1 MPYLEVAVAA
11 PITHTLTYSTERS
24 ASDLFAGI
32 RVLVPLGNRVVT
44 GYLLGFVSDPGRDMK
59 IRPVTD
65 ILDPEPLFPENMI
78 AFFRWIADYYQYPI
92 GQVIKG
98 ALPSGLS
105 PQMGR
110 RILFTDQG
118 REYVSGI
125 IGTETDPGYLWLP
138 DFMDKGTLSPAVARK
153 IWRTKEKKILL
164 KWEREGHVQIRQ
176 ELTGATTKAKT
187 EVCVCLASPTTEFHH
202 TFDLTIPEQ
211 KTLNLI
217 HEMSEEAKKKLI
229 PRKDL
234 AGKYSG
240 ARKGLKLLEK
250 KGLIKLKE
258 QQVFRDPF
266 GSRPPFFAKPE
277 RLTDEQ
283 RSVLEEI
290 NPVVRDKRFQTF
302 LLHGVTGSGKTEV
315 YIRACETALKESR
328 SVLILVPE
336 IALATQLE
344 GHFYSRFGD
353 RVALLHSGLTKGER
367 FDQWM
372 RIARNEASVVIG
384 ARSALFAPLQN
395 PGLIIV
401 DEEHDGAY
409 KQEEGLRYQG
419 RDLAVLRA
427 SFLNIPVILGS
438 ATPSIT
444 SYQHASTGKYRMLT
458 LAKRIFDREM
468 PEVTIID
475 LRKVKTVSGRPP
487 LFSPELTTAIK
498 ENLLQGNQTLIFL
511 NRRGYANLMLCQ
523 ECGHTVQCPNY
534 KISLT
539 LHKARHELVCHHCGH
554 TAPSAMVCSNCR
566 SPRLVGIG
574 FGTER
579 IETELTTLFPDAT
592 IARLDR
598 DTSVKRQ
605 DYMAIL
611 NNVRNGKI
619 DILVGTQMITKGHH
633 FSDVTLVG
641 IVWADAGL
649 DLPDFKAGERTFQLL
664 SQVTG
669 RAGRGEK
676 PGRVIIQTY
685 QPDHYSI
692 ITARDHDYTS
702 LFDREMSIRA
712 PLGFPPF
719 SRIINLRL
727 EGEDE
732 NKVRSAA
739 MGLSKTAMRLAGV
752 NRQVSVL
759 GPAPAPLSRLRGKY
773 RWQLILKSANRKAL
787 HSICRRLTREPP
799 PEIHT
804 KTVKLSVD
812 VDPENML

>member
-1 MPYLEVAVAA
+1 
-11 PITHTLTYSTERS
+11 
-24 ASDLFAGI
+24 
-32 RVLVPLGNRVVT
+32 VT

-240 ARKGLKLLEK
+240 ARKGLKLLGE

-523 ECGHTVQCPNY
+523 ECGHTVQCPNC

-605 DYMAIL
+605 DYMAI
-611 NNVRNGKI
+611 
-619 DILVGTQMITKGHH
+619 
-633 FSDVTLVG
+633 
-641 IVWADAGL
+641 
-649 DLPDFKAGERTFQLL
+649 
-664 SQVTG
+664 
-669 RAGRGEK
+669 
-676 PGRVIIQTY
+676 
-685 QPDHYSI
+685 
-692 ITARDHDYTS
+692 
-702 LFDREMSIRA
+702 
-712 PLGFPPF
+712 
-719 SRIINLRL
+719 
-727 EGEDE
+727 
-732 NKVRSAA
+732 
-739 MGLSKTAMRLAGV
+739 
-752 NRQVSVL
+752 
-759 GPAPAPLSRLRGKY
+759 
-773 RWQLILKSANRKAL
+773 
-787 HSICRRLTREPP
+787 
-799 PEIHT
+799 
-804 KTVKLSVD
+804 
-812 VDPENML
+812 